1 MKSPILLLTAVLLAA
16 SAGVAEAQ
24 LTQPKVSFSA
34 TRVMN
39 GNGVQMQGK
48 YYYAPNKYRNDMEIN
63 GQNMTTIFRQDLDRV
78 WNIMPA
84 QKMYM
89 EVPVGKFLEQ
99 GGATLEGSEFLEQE
113 AEGNETINGYRTT
126 KYRVSVRDALGGTS
140 SGFVWVT
147 ADMIPV
153 KVDMTTQGGNQVTIE
168 LSDIEVG
175 PQPDEVFD
183 VPDGYQKLSLGNLGG
198 LAGAAG
204 RSGPSS
210 NGTGSAAG
218 AGADSEGGGFAGEVA
233 QEAEKGAEEGAKEA
247 VKDGVKEKVKGRLR
261 GLFKK

>member
-1 MKSPILLLTAVLLAA
+1 
-16 SAGVAEAQ
+16 
-24 LTQPKVSFSA
+24 
-34 TRVMN
+34 
-39 GNGVQMQGK
+39 
-48 YYYAPNKYRNDMEIN
+48 
-63 GQNMTTIFRQDLDRV
+63 
-78 WNIMPA
+78 
-84 QKMYM
+84 MYM
-89 EVPVGKFLEQ
+89 EVPVGEFLEQ

-113 AEGNETINGYRTT
+113 AQGSETINGNRTT

-140 SGFVWVT
+140 SSGFVWVT
-147 ADMIPV
+147 AEMIPV